1 MNLEQTMAALERGGT
16 EANRKVWMQH
26 GAAEPMFGV
35 SYATLYALQKTIGV
49 DQRLAEAL
57 WNTENHDAR
66 VLATLIADGE
76 AMTAADLNRWRRAA
90 THRFLTMAFCSLA
103 ARSRSG
109 LVCALRWIDGW
120 SEFEQA
126 AGWGTLA
133 GLATGRAVA
142 DATFVALLSRIER
155 TIHSLPNYA
164 RYSANN
170 CLIAIA
176 SRPGLAAAAMRV
188 AKALGR
194 VSVDHGDSQYKTPE
208 ATEYTGKAAQRRI
221 TKTKRTKMKTKTKRA
236 TTKRATKRAKTGAT
250 KRGAA
255 KRRPKARPVRT
266 ARRRR

>member
-1 MNLEQTMAALERGGT
+1 MNLGQTMVALERAGS
-16 EANRKVWMQH
+16 EANRKVWMRH

-35 SYATLYALQKTIGV
+35 SYATLYALQKQIGV

-66 VLATLIADGE
+66 VLATLIADGD

-90 THRFLTMAFCSLA
+90 THRFLAMAFSSLA

-142 DATFVALLSRIER
+142 DDTFAALLSRIER
-155 TIHSLPNYA
+155 TIHTLPNYA

-170 CLIAIA
+170 CLIAIG
-176 SRPGLAAAAMRV
+176 SRPGLAAEAMRI
-188 AKALGR
+188 AKAIGR
-194 VSVDHGDSQYKTPE
+194 VAVDHGDSQCKTPE
-208 ATEYTGKAAQRRI
+208 ASAYIDKVAKRRAANGKAANG
-221 TKTKRTKMKTKTKRA
+221 KAAKKP
-236 TTKRATKRAKTGAT
+236 KRAKKPA
-250 KRGAA
+250 KKPAKKA
-255 KRRPKARPVRT
+255 KRAKK
-266 ARRRR
+266 

>member
-1 MNLEQTMAALERGGT
+1 MNLVQTMTALERAGT
-16 EANRKVWMQH
+16 EENRKVWMRH
-26 GAAEPMFGV
+26 GAVEPMFGV
-35 SYATLYALQKTIGV
+35 SYATLYALQKEIGV

-57 WNTENHDAR
+57 WNIENHDAR

-90 THRFLTMAFCSLA
+90 THRFLAMAFSSLA

-133 GLATGRAVA
+133 GLATGRVVA
-142 DATFVALLSRIER
+142 DETFVALLSRIER

-170 CLIAIA
+170 CLIAIG
-176 SRPGLAAAAMRV
+176 SRPGLAAEAMRI
-188 AKALGR
+188 AKAIGR
-194 VSVDHGDSQYKTPE
+194 VAVDHGDSQCKTPE
-208 ATEYTGKAAQRRI
+208 ASEYIDKVAKRKAA
-221 TKTKRTKMKTKTKRA
+221 KGA
-236 TTKRATKRAKTGAT
+236 TAKAKAAKKPKRAKKSSKKGSKK
-250 KRGAA
+250 KRV
-255 KRRPKARPVRT
+255 KRA

>member
-1 MNLEQTMAALERGGT
+1 MNLAQTMAALERAGS
-16 EANRKVWMQH
+16 EAARKVWMRH
-26 GAAEPMFGV
+26 GASEPMFGV
-35 SYATLYALQKTIGV
+35 SYATLYALQKQIGV

-90 THRFLTMAFCSLA
+90 THRFLAMAFSSLA

-142 DATFVALLSRIER
+142 DQTFVALLSRIER
-155 TIHSLPNYA
+155 TIHAMPNYA

-170 CLIAIA
+170 CLIAIG
-176 SRPGLAAAAMRV
+176 SRPGLAAEAMRI
-188 AKALGR
+188 AKAIGR
-194 VSVDHGDSQYKTPE
+194 VAVDHGDSECKTPE
-208 ATEYTGKAAQRRI
+208 ASEYIGKVAKRQAGKGEAA
-221 TKTKRTKMKTKTKRA
+221 KAKVAKKPKRA
-236 TTKRATKRAKTGAT
+236 KKPAKKGSKKRATKKRVKRA
-250 KRGAA
+250 
-255 KRRPKARPVRT
+255 